1 MTNSREAPRR
11 RDGMT
16 PAEAGTPTRVLFLL
30 PTLNGGGAERTAL
43 TLIPHLQRCGLDARI
58 GLLAR
63 GGAFDGEIDPARVL
77 LTRLAPGQ
85 MSRVFLTR
93 LAPGQ
98 MSYAPL
104 PNFGRIIAGIPLVP
118 LQQLD
123 LIWQFRPHVVLSCT
137 HSMNL
142 AALLSTRAYGRRRV
156 AWILREGINTR
167 AAIEND
173 TSAGLGRA
181 LRSLATRHVY
191 RAPDRVLAI
200 SHGVA
205 DGLARNFG
213 VPRDRLCVIHN
224 PVDVS
229 RVIRSAQDAD
239 GAGPPVRF
247 IVACGRL
254 YRQKGFDLLLRAFA
268 RLDAADLTLVLLGEG
283 PERSSLESLARELGV
298 ASRLVMPGFVANPW
312 PWVARA
318 AAFVLPS
325 RWEGFASVLV
335 EAMACGTPAVA
346 ADCQYGPREIL
357 RDGEAGLLV
366 RAGDTESL
374 TAAIRQV
381 LTNPAFAR
389 ELAVRGRRRALDFD
403 APVVARHY
411 ADLVRDTARR
421 VRDEWHT

>member
-1 MTNSREAPRR
+1 MTNSRKAPRR
-11 RDGMT
+11 RDCMT
-16 PAEAGTPTRVLFLL
+16 PAEADTPTRVLFLL

-43 TLIPHLQRCGLDARI
+43 TLLPHLQECGLDARI

-104 PNFGRIIAGIPLVP
+104 PNFGRILTGIPLVP

-123 LIWQFRPHVVLSCT
+123 LIWQFRPHVLLSCT

-142 AALLSTRAYGRRRV
+142 AAFLSTRAYGRRRV

-167 AAIEND
+167 AAIEDD

-200 SHGVA
+200 SQGVA
-205 DGLARNFG
+205 DGLAGNFG

-229 RVIRSAQDAD
+229 RVVRSAQDAD
-239 GAGPPVRF
+239 GASPPVRF

-268 RLDAADLTLVLLGEG
+268 RLGAADLTLVLLGEG

-298 ASRLVMPGFVANPW
+298 ASRLVMPGFVTNPW
-312 PWVARA
+312 SWVARA

-335 EAMACGTPAVA
+335 EAMACGTPVVA
-346 ADCQYGPREIL
+346 ADCEYGPREIL
-357 RDGEAGLLV
+357 RDSEAGLLV

-381 LTNPAFAR
+381 LTDPALAR

-421 VRDEWHT
+421 VRDE